1 MGFAKVPHQVP
12 TRDGVSPSCVVV
24 PGPHWPD
31 CLSFLAERIP
41 AVPKADWHQRMAQG
55 DVVTAQNQPVPPDAP
70 CTPGMRLYYWR
81 EVPFEHEVPFP
92 VGIVHQC
99 EHLVVADK
107 PHFLPISPKGR
118 HVQQTL
124 LVKLKRLTGIDTLVP
139 LHRIDLET
147 AGLVAFSVQPS
158 ERAAY
163 QRLFAERQVHKV
175 YDAIA
180 PVRPELNFPLR
191 CHTRLEE
198 SPHFMAMHTVPGEPN
213 ADTLIELLR
222 TFIGPNGHPLG
233 HYRLHPHTGRKHQL
247 RAQMNH
253 LGLPL
258 LNDRIYPV
266 LLPEPPI
273 TQAPDF
279 SKPLQLLASQLAF
292 QDPLTH
298 QRRHFVSQRPLPSCP
313 GLLDDIE

>member
-12 TRDGVSPSCVVV
+12 TREGVSPSCVVV
-24 PGPHWPD
+24 PSAHWPD
-31 CLSFLAERIP
+31 CASFLAERIP
-41 AVPKADWHQRMAQG
+41 AVSRAEWVQRMQHG
-55 DVVTAQNQPVPPDAP
+55 GVVTAQNQPVAPDTA
-70 CTPGMRLYYWR
+70 CTAGLRLYYWR

-99 EHLVVADK
+99 EHLLVADK

-139 LHRIDLET
+139 VHRIDLET
-147 AGLVAFSVQPS
+147 AGLVAFSVQPA

-163 QRLFAERQVHKV
+163 QRLFAERQVRKV
-175 YDAIA
+175 YEAIA
-180 PVRPELNFPLR
+180 PVHPELSFPMR
-191 CHTRLEE
+191 CLTRLEE
-198 SPHFMAMHTVPGEPN
+198 SPRFMAMHTVPGEPN
-213 ADTLIELLR
+213 ADTHIELLR
-222 TFIGPNGHPLG
+222 TVTGPEGQSLG

-266 LLPEPPI
+266 LQPEAAPG
-273 TQAPDF
+273 QAPDF
-279 SKPLQLLASQLAF
+279 SRPLQLLACGLSF
-292 QDPLTH
+292 DDPITG
-298 QRRHFVSQRPLPSCP
+298 QARNFVSRLS
-313 GLLDDIE
+313 LAL

>member
-24 PGPHWPD
+24 PAAHWPD
-31 CLSFLAERIP
+31 CASFLAERIP
-41 AVPKADWHQRMAQG
+41 AVSRAEWVQRMQHG
-55 DVVTAQNQPVPPDAP
+55 GVVTAQNQPVTPDTA
-70 CTPGMRLYYWR
+70 CTAGLRLYYWR
-81 EVPFEHEVPFP
+81 EVPFEHVVPFP

-99 EHLVVADK
+99 EHLLVADK

-139 LHRIDLET
+139 VHRIDLET
-147 AGLVAFSVQPS
+147 AGLVAFSVQPA

-163 QRLFAERQVHKV
+163 QRLFAERQVRKV
-175 YDAIA
+175 YEAIA
-180 PVRPELNFPLR
+180 PVRPELSFPMR
-191 CHTRLEE
+191 CLTRLEE
-198 SPHFMAMHTVPGEPN
+198 SPQFMAMHTVPGEPN
-213 ADTLIELLR
+213 ADTHIELLR
-222 TFIGPNGHPLG
+222 TVTGPEGQSLG

-266 LLPEPPI
+266 LQPEAAPG
-273 TQAPDF
+273 QAPDF
-279 SKPLQLLASQLAF
+279 SRPLQLLACGLSF
-292 QDPLTH
+292 DDPITG
-298 QRRHFVSQRPLPSCP
+298 QARNFVSRLS
-313 GLLDDIE
+313 LAL

>member
-24 PGPHWPD
+24 PAAHWPD
-31 CLSFLAERIP
+31 CASFLAERIP
-41 AVPKADWHQRMAQG
+41 AVSRAEWVQRMQHG
-55 DVVTAQNQPVPPDAP
+55 GVVTAHNQPVAPDTP
-70 CTPGMRLYYWR
+70 CTPGLRLYYWR

-99 EHLVVADK
+99 EHLLVADK

-139 LHRIDLET
+139 VHRIDLET
-147 AGLVAFSVQPS
+147 AGLVAFSVQPA

-163 QRLFAERQVHKV
+163 QRLFAERQVRKV
-175 YDAIA
+175 YEAIA
-180 PVRPELNFPLR
+180 PLRPELAFPMR
-191 CHTRLEE
+191 CLTRLEE
-198 SPHFMAMHTVPGEPN
+198 SPRFMAMHTVPGEPN
-213 ADTLIELLR
+213 ADTHIELLR
-222 TFIGPNGHPLG
+222 TFTGPEGQPLG
-233 HYRLHPHTGRKHQL
+233 HYRLYPHTGRKHQL

-258 LNDRIYPV
+258 LNDRIYPT
-266 LLPEPPI
+266 LWPEPAPG
-273 TQAPDF
+273 QAPDF
-279 SKPLQLLASQLAF
+279 TRPLQLLAAELGF
-292 QDPLTH
+292 QDPVTGA
-298 QRRHFVSQRPLPSCP
+298 QRQFTS
-313 GLLDDIE
+313 GLALAWGHPPRG

>member
-12 TRDGVSPSCVVV
+12 TREGVSPSCVVV
-24 PGPHWPD
+24 PSAQWPD

-41 AVPKADWHQRMAQG
+41 AVPQAEWRQRMQQG
-55 DVVTAQNQPVPPDAP
+55 GVVNAHNQPVPPETPCAP
-70 CTPGMRLYYWR
+70 GLRLYYWR
-81 EVPFEHEVPFP
+81 EVPSEHEVPFP
-92 VGIVHQC
+92 VGIVHRC

-139 LHRIDLET
+139 VHRIDLET
-147 AGLVAFSVQPS
+147 AGLVAFSVQPA

-163 QRLFAERQVHKV
+163 QRLFAERRVHKV
-175 YDAIA
+175 YEAIA
-180 PVRPELNFPLR
+180 PVRPGLSFPMHCL
-191 CHTRLEE
+191 TRLEE

-213 ADTLIELLR
+213 ADTRIELLR
-222 TFIGPNGHPLG
+222 TFIGQSGQLLG

-266 LLPEPPI
+266 LQPEPPAS
-273 TQAPDF
+273 QAPDF
-279 SKPLQLLASQLAF
+279 SKPLQLLACALAF
-292 QDPLTH
+292 EDPITGQAHVFHTQQSLQASH
-298 QRRHFVSQRPLPSCP
+298 
-313 GLLDDIE
+313 G

>member
-12 TRDGVSPSCVVV
+12 TREGVSPSCVVV
-24 PGPHWPD
+24 SGHRWAD

-41 AVPKADWHQRMAQG
+41 AVPRAEWQQRMQQG
-55 DVVTAQNQPVPPDAP
+55 GVVNAQNQPVAPDTP
-70 CTPGMRLYYWR
+70 CAAGLRLYYWR

-99 EHLVVADK
+99 DHLVVADK

-139 LHRIDLET
+139 VHRIDLET
-147 AGLVAFSVQPS
+147 AGLVAFSVQPH

-163 QRLFAERQVHKV
+163 QRLFAERQVRKV
-175 YDAIA
+175 YEAIA
-180 PVRPELNFPLR
+180 PVRPDLAFPMR
-191 CHTRLEE
+191 CLTRLEE
-198 SPHFMAMHTVPGEPN
+198 SPRFMAMHTVPGVPN
-213 ADTLIELLR
+213 ADTRIELLR
-222 TFIGPNGHPLG
+222 TFTGPDGQPLG

-266 LLPEPPI
+266 LMPEPHAG
-273 TQAPDF
+273 QAPDF
-279 SKPLQLLASQLAF
+279 SKPLQLLACGLAF
-292 QDPLTH
+292 DDPVTGQGRTFQSRQAL
-298 QRRHFVSQRPLPSCP
+298 QV
-313 GLLDDIE
+313 GMA

>member
-1 MGFAKVPHQVP
+1 
-12 TRDGVSPSCVVV
+12 
-24 PGPHWPD
+24 
-31 CLSFLAERIP
+31 
-41 AVPKADWHQRMAQG
+41 
-55 DVVTAQNQPVPPDAP
+55 
-70 CTPGMRLYYWR
+70 
-81 EVPFEHEVPFP
+81 VPFEHEVPFP

-139 LHRIDLET
+139 VHRIDLET
-147 AGLVAFSVQPS
+147 AGLVAFSVQPA

-163 QRLFAERQVHKV
+163 QRLFADRQVRKV
-175 YDAIA
+175 YEAIA
-180 PVRPELNFPLR
+180 PARTDLHFPMR
-191 CHTRLEE
+191 CLTRLEE
-198 SPHFMAMHTVPGEPN
+198 SPQFMAMHTVHGEPN
-213 ADTLIELLR
+213 ADTRIELLS
-222 TFIGPNGHPLG
+222 TFKGPEGQWLG

-266 LLPEPPI
+266 LQPEATPG
-273 TQAPDF
+273 QAPDV
-279 SKPLQLLASQLAF
+279 SRPLQLLACGLAF
-292 QDPLTH
+292 DDPISG
-298 QRRHFVSQRPLPSCP
+298 QARHFVSRLS
-313 GLLDDIE
+313 LAL